1 MSTIVPRWFI
11 YLLIGNIAV
20 TLAYSVWNLSRKDEA
35 SESWEIRACVMFL
48 CPPVGVC
55 CFLLS
60 WLLVRLVFR
69 ASVDLSDVIFS
80 KERVESVAKA
90 DEELERNFVPLEEA
104 IAVTDK
110 RYLRELMLNIV
121 RDDYWAS
128 LPSIALALNS
138 SDSETAHYAASIL
151 QDALNDFRTDVQQ
164 DYQKIMDELENQ
176 EQGHD
181 PSGDTGTSA
190 AALIEF
196 MNEMLQKHLFTQLE
210 QAHYTHL
217 MDEVGEKLHQS
228 QICLMDSSLLEGLAL
243 RLLEIEDFRLCE
255 KWCLRLVELY
265 PDTLSCY
272 TTRLKLYFSNGER
285 EKFFDVMEELKKTD
299 IVVDQETLE
308 LIRAFS

>member
-1 MSTIVPRWFI
+1 MSGVVPLWFI

-20 TLAYSVWNLSRKDEA
+20 TLAYSGWNLFYKEKA
-35 SESWEIRACVMFL
+35 SGSWEIRACVMLL
-48 CPPVGVC
+48 CPLAGPC

-60 WLLVRLVFR
+60 WLLYRLVIH

-80 KERVESVAKA
+80 KERVQSITKA

-110 RYLRELMLNIV
+110 RELRELMLNVV
-121 RDDYWAS
+121 RDNYRDS

-151 QDALNDFRTDVQQ
+151 QDALNEFRTDVQR
-164 DYQKIMDELENQ
+164 DYQRVMDELENQ
-176 EQGHD
+176 EQGQN
-181 PSGDTGTSA
+181 PSGDTETRA
-190 AALIEF
+190 AALIGF

-217 MDEVGEKLHQS
+217 MDEVGEKLYCSPNYH
-228 QICLMDSSLLEGLAL
+228 MDNSLLEDISL
-243 RLLEIEDFRLCE
+243 RLLETEDYQLCE
-255 KWCLRLVELY
+255 KWCMRNVELY

-272 TTRLKLYFSNGER
+272 TARLKLYFSKGES
-285 EKFFDVMEELKKTD
+285 EKFFDVLDSLKKSD
-299 IVVDQETLE
+299 IVVDRETLE